1 MHDSVR
7 GGLLFVQPRSKI
19 DRDISYQPV
28 PALGYYWRSGIH
40 GHPTWNA
47 ISPSF
52 GFTMALLDFS
62 DSNSTEIGF
71 AGGISIFRDLAWV
84 GYFGS
89 DMPGRR
95 ESGEGGKGEG
105 AELRAE
111 PGAAA
116 DRPRD

>member
-1 MHDSVR
+1 M
-7 GGLLFVQPRSKI
+7 QPRSKI

-62 DSNSTEIGF
+62 DSNTMEIGF
-71 AGGISIFRDLAWV
+71 AGGISVFRDLAWV
-84 GYFGS
+84 GY
-89 DMPGRR
+89 GRNLQAR
-95 ESGEGGKGEG
+95 ANYFYVGTNPLLLVKLFQNGG
-105 AELRAE
+105 LR
-111 PGAAA
+111 
-116 DRPRD
+116 